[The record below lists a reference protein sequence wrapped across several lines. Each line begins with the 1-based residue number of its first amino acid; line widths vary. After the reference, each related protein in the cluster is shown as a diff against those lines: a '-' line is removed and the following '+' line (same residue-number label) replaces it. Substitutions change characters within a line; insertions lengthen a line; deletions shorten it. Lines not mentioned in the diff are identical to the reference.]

1 MKTQARVVVIGG
13 GVVGVSTLYH
23 LAKKGW
29 SDVVLVER
37 KELTSG
43 STWHAAGLL
52 PLFNLSYSV
61 GQIHKYSVKLY
72 GELEAETGQHV
83 GFSKVSN
90 IRVARIKDR
99 WDEFMYYAGIAET
112 IGVKVN
118 KLTPQQLKEL
128 WPLCEI
134 DGIIGAI
141 QHPDDGYIQPADL
154 TQALAKGARN
164 RGAEIYRNTTVTAIE
179 QLPSGEW
186 LVKTDKGDITCAH
199 VVSCSGNFARKTGAM
214 VGVDIPVIP
223 VEHQYIVTEPSPL
236 IRERQ
241 AKGLP
246 EMGVLREADSSWY
259 LREENGG
266 FVLGIYEKGAPC
278 CYMDGPSEQSEY
290 ELFQGELDRLEPY
303 IETAIARVPAFGE
316 LGIKK
321 VYNGAIAYTPD
332 GSPIIGPAWDR
343 KNFWLNEGHSFGV
356 TAAGGAGWQLA
367 EWIVDGEPTIDMMGV
382 DPRRFGPYAS
392 KGYLKEKNEEAYANV
407 FTMHYPEEERA
418 AARPLKRTPC
428 YDRMKDL
435 GAVFGSVYGWERP
448 GWFAPKGYALSE
460 KDLNRADVLLNH
472 NHAAPTEDGRIVEK
486 WSFRRSNAFRFVGEE
501 CRNVM
506 DNVALQDMSAFA
518 KMEVSGPGA
527 REWLDSILANR
538 IPKKMGRIALCH
550 LLTKLGGVRAEFT
563 VYEWAPGR
571 FYLVSAGAFE
581 RHDHDT
587 LYKLLPKDGSV
598 KLNAITT
605 RLGVLVLAGPN
616 ARKVLQKLTTA
627 DLSNE
632 AFPWLSG
639 QSISVGHTSCHALR
653 VNFVGELGFEFH
665 HPIEQQVALFDLLM
679 DAGKE
684 FGIRPYG
691 IKAMSSLSIEKSYR
705 LVPRELSIEYS
716 AFESGLDRFVHPNKG
731 QFLGR
736 DALVAGREKGLNWNF
751 VTMEVHGVT
760 DADSDTRG
768 SEPIYSKG
776 KLVGRATNGGFGW
789 RVNKSLAL
797 GMVRPEFATLNTELE
812 IKILD
817 KMFKASVTPESPY
830 DADNLKLRA

>member
-13 GVVGVSTLYH
+13 GVVGVGTLYH

-29 SDVVLVER
+29 SDVVLIER

-72 GELEAETGQHV
+72 GDLEAETGQHV

-90 IRVARIKDR
+90 IRLARTKDR
-99 WDEFMYYAGIAET
+99 WDEFLYYAGVAET

-118 KLTPQQLKEL
+118 MLTPAQIKEI
-128 WPLCEI
+128 WPLCET
-134 DGIIGAI
+134 GGLIGAI

-154 TQALAKGARN
+154 TQAMAKGARA
-164 RGAEIYRNTTVTAIE
+164 RGAEIHRNTVVTGIE
-179 QLPSGEW
+179 QKPNGEW
-186 LVKTDKGDITCAH
+186 LVKTDKGDITCEH
-199 VVSCSGNFARKTGAM
+199 VVSASGNFARQTGAM
-214 VGVDIPVIP
+214 VGLDIPVIP
-223 VEHQYIVTEPSPL
+223 VEHQYIVTEPHPL

-259 LREENGG
+259 MRDENGG
-266 FVLGIYEKGAPC
+266 LLLGPYEHGAPC
-278 CYMDGPSEQSEY
+278 CYLDGPSDQSEY
-290 ELFQGELDRLEPY
+290 ELFQEDLDRLAPH

-316 LGIKK
+316 VGIKK

-332 GSPIIGPAWDR
+332 GSPIIGPAWDK

-367 EWIVDGEPTIDMMGV
+367 EWIVEGEPSIDMMGV
-382 DPRRFGPYAS
+382 DPRRFGPYATR
-392 KGYLKEKNEEAYANV
+392 GYLKTKNEEAYANV
-407 FTMHYPEEERA
+407 FTPHYPDEERS

-448 GWFAPKGYALSE
+448 GWFAPKDYALTKEEINSP
-460 KDLNRADVLLNH
+460 DVLTNH
-472 NHAAPTEDGRIVEK
+472 NYAPPTEDGRIVEK
-486 WSFRRSNAFRFVGEE
+486 WSFRRSNYFRFVGEE

-506 DNVALQDMSAFA
+506 DNVAIQDMSAFA

-527 REWLDSILANR
+527 RDWLDAILANR
-538 IPKKMGRIALCH
+538 IPKKMGRVALCH
-550 LLTKLGGVRAEFT
+550 LLTPRGGVRAEFT
-563 VYEWAPGR
+563 VYEWALGR

-581 RHDHDT
+581 RHDHDV
-587 LYKLLPKDGSV
+587 LRKLAPGDGSV
-598 KLNAITT
+598 RLNAITT
-605 RLGVLVLAGPN
+605 RFGVLVLAGPN
-616 ARKVLQKLTTA
+616 SRKLLQKLTDA
-627 DLSNE
+627 DLSSE

-639 QSISVGHTSCHALR
+639 KEISVGTTTAHALR
-653 VNFVGELGFEFH
+653 VNFVGELGWEFH
-665 HPIEQQVALFDLLM
+665 HPIEQQVALFDQLM
-679 DAGKE
+679 AAGKE

-691 IKAMSSLSIEKSYR
+691 IKAMGSLSIEKSYR
-705 LVPRELSIEYS
+705 LVARELSIEYS
-716 AFESGLDRFVHPNKG
+716 AYESGLDRFVHPNKG

-736 DALVAGREKGLNWNF
+736 DALVGAREKGLNWNF
-751 VTMEVHGVT
+751 VTTEVHGVSDDHS
-760 DADSDTRG
+760 DARG
-768 SEPIYSKG
+768 SEPIYAKG
-776 KLVGRATNGGFGW
+776 KLIGRATNGGFGF

-797 GMVRPEFATLNTELE
+797 GMVKPEFSAIGTELE
-812 IKILD
+812 IRILGKIL
-817 KMFKASVTPESPY
+817 KAVVIPESPY
-830 DADNLKLRA
+830 DPENNALRA

>member
-1 MKTQARVVVIGG
+1 
-13 GVVGVSTLYH
+13 
-23 LAKKGW
+23 
-29 SDVVLVER
+29 
-37 KELTSG
+37 
-43 STWHAAGLL
+43 
-52 PLFNLSYSV
+52 
-61 GQIHKYSVKLY
+61 
-72 GELEAETGQHV
+72 
-83 GFSKVSN
+83 
-90 IRVARIKDR
+90 
-99 WDEFMYYAGIAET
+99 
-112 IGVKVN
+112 
-118 KLTPQQLKEL
+118 
-128 WPLCEI
+128 
-134 DGIIGAI
+134 
-141 QHPDDGYIQPADL
+141 
-154 TQALAKGARN
+154 
-164 RGAEIYRNTTVTAIE
+164 
-179 QLPSGEW
+179 
-186 LVKTDKGDITCAH
+186 
-199 VVSCSGNFARKTGAM
+199 M
-214 VGVDIPVIP
+214 VGLDIPVIP

-236 IRERQ
+236 IKERQ

-278 CYMDGPSEQSEY
+278 CYVDGPSEQSEY

-303 IETAIARVPAFGE
+303 IETCITRVPAFGE

-321 VYNGAIAYTPD
+321 IYNGAIAYTPD

-382 DPRRFGPYAS
+382 DPRRFGPYAT
-392 KGYLKEKNEEAYANV
+392 KGYLKQKNEEAYANV

-460 KDLNRADVLLNH
+460 KDLDRPNVLLNH

-506 DNVALQDMSAFA
+506 ENVALQDMSAFA

-571 FYLVSAGAFE
+571 FYLVSAGAYE

-587 LYKLLPKDGSV
+587 LYKLLPKEGSV
-598 KLNAITT
+598 KLNPITT

-616 ARKVLQKLTTA
+616 SRKVLQKLTST

-639 QSISVGHTSCHALR
+639 QAISVGHTSCHALR

-679 DAGKE
+679 EAGRE
-684 FGIRPYG
+684 FGIKPYG

-716 AFESGLDRFVHPNKG
+716 AYESGLDRFVHPNKG
-731 QFLGR
+731 EFLGR

-751 VTMEVHGVT
+751 VTMEVHGVS

-797 GMVRPEFATLNTELE
+797 GMVRPEYATLDTELE

-817 KMFKASVTPESPY
+817 KTFKASVIAESPY

>member
-90 IRVARIKDR
+90 IRVARTKDR

-186 LVKTDKGDITCAH
+186 LVKTDQGDIACEH

-214 VGVDIPVIP
+214 VGLDIPVIP

-278 CYMDGPSEQSEY
+278 CYVDGPSEQSEY
-290 ELFQGELDRLEPY
+290 ELFQGELERLEPY
-303 IETAIARVPAFGE
+303 IETAITRVPAFGE

-321 VYNGAIAYTPD
+321 IYNGAIAYTPD

-448 GWFAPKGYALSE
+448 GWFAPKGYSLSE
-460 KDLNRADVLLNH
+460 KDLDRPNVLLNH
-472 NHAAPTEDGRIVEK
+472 NHATPTDDGRIVEK

-506 DNVALQDMSAFA
+506 ENVALQDMSAFA

-550 LLTKLGGVRAEFT
+550 LLTKHGGVRAEFT
-563 VYEWAPGR
+563 VYEWASGR
-571 FYLVSAGAFE
+571 FYLVSAGAYE

-587 LYKLLPKDGSV
+587 LYKLLPRDGSV
-598 KLNAITT
+598 KLNPITT

-616 ARKVLQKLTTA
+616 ARKVLQKLTTT

-639 QSISVGHTSCHALR
+639 QAISVGHTSCHALR

-665 HPIEQQVALFDLLM
+665 HPIEQQAALFDLLM
-679 DAGKE
+679 EAGRE

-716 AFESGLDRFVHPNKG
+716 AYESGLDRFVHPNKG

-751 VTMEVHGVT
+751 VTMEVHGIT

-768 SEPIYSKG
+768 SEPIYSQG

-797 GMVRPEFATLNTELE
+797 GMVRPEVATLGADLE
-812 IKILD
+812 IKILN
-817 KMFKASVTPESPY
+817 KMFKASVIAESPY